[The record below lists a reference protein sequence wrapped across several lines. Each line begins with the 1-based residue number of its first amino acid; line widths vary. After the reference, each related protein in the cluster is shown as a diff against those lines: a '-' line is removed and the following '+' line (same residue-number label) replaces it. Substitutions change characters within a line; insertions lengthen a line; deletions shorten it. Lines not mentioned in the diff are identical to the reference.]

1 MRMVAEGVKTTE
13 SAYNLARKLA
23 VEMPIIEKMYQMLY
37 ENKPAR
43 EAVLELMTRNLKA
56 EGV

>member
-13 SAYNLARKLA
+13 SAYNLARKMG
-23 VEMPIIEKMYQMLY
+23 VEMPIIEQMYQMLY
-37 ENKPAR
+37 QDKPAR